1 MVAHTL
7 VFSVKQA
14 VSLRAFQ
21 MKGADLT
28 LGSRFLIYSLDQLG
42 ILRLKKKKK
51 KEDGFNYPQK
61 KLFHLV
67 KTGT

>member
-51 KEDGFNYPQK
+51 KRRMVLIIPRRNY
-61 KLFHLV
+61 F
-67 KTGT
+67 TW

>member
-14 VSLRAFQ
+14 VSFRAFQ

-28 LGSRFLIYSLDQLG
+28 LGSRFLIYGLDQLG
-42 ILRLKKKKK
+42 ILRLKKRRMVLIIPRR
-51 KEDGFNYPQK
+51 NY
-61 KLFHLV
+61 F
-67 KTGT
+67 TW

>member
-51 KEDGFNYPQK
+51 KGGWF
-61 KLFHLV
+61 
-67 KTGT
+67 